1 MRHFGALRPR
11 KAFSCDIL
19 GLRDPE
25 NSPVCLARHFNAGIP
40 DLKAC
45 PSPGLNPV
53 KGDMGAIPIPALKR
67 RAKHIYRCTNPDV

>member
-19 GLRDPE
+19 GLCDPE

-45 PSPGLNPV
+45 PAPGLNPV
-53 KGDMGAIPIPALKR
+53 QGVWGDTDPGVETPGYAWG
-67 RAKHIYRCTNPDV
+67 